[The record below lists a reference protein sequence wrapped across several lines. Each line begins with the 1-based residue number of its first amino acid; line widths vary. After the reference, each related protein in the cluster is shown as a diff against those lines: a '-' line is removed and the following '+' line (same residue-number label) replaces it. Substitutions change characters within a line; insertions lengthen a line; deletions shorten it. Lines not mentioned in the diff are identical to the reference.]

1 MQSGRRV
8 WRFTRLA
15 LHAVVGVILT
25 IMLAGI
31 GRMSFNT
38 PFYQRLYQ
46 WWLRRVVRIIG
57 GHLTLHGELA
67 PAGTLLVA
75 NHISWLDIPLL
86 GGITSARFLSKY
98 EVRHW
103 PVIGWL
109 AVKAGTLF
117 ISRGQAG
124 AATQASATLVQ
135 ALKQGRS
142 VLVFPEG
149 TTTKGNDVRTFHAR
163 LFAAA
168 FEANVP
174 VQPMA
179 IRYPDSDGL
188 TNPVV
193 PYVDNQS
200 LLANMQA
207 LLAQPSIRMEVHFL
221 PPISPEGMSR
231 KAMAQ
236 ACEQQIRQV
245 VKQNVELTVEMTSDY
260 VTV

>member
-1 MQSGRRV
+1 MQSWRRV

-15 LHAVVGVILT
+15 LHGLLGLVLT
-25 IMLAGI
+25 ILVAGI
-31 GRMSFNT
+31 GRISCNT
-38 PFYQRLYQ
+38 PFYQQLYQ
-46 WWLRRVVRIIG
+46 WWLRRVIYIIG
-57 GHLTLHGELA
+57 GTLTIHGQLA

-86 GGITSARFLSKY
+86 GALTSARFLSKY
-98 EVRHW
+98 EVKHW

-149 TTTKGNDVRTFHAR
+149 TTTTGNDIRTFHAR
-163 LFAAA
+163 LFAAG
-168 FEANVP
+168 FEANVA
-174 VQPMA
+174 VQPIA
-179 IRYPDSDGL
+179 IRYPNSNGL
-188 TNPVV
+188 TNKVV

-245 VKQNVELTVEMTSDY
+245 VKQNVEFNVEITSGC